1 MGKERKNH
9 LYLWPLSDV
18 SPPSSKWYQW
28 FLSGMI
34 IQVHI
39 SPYPPGILGGLCW
52 AHVLTACPGL
62 LNKSTEG
69 GQPTASSRLVN
80 SLLAFMKVPMME
92 RCGTG
97 GVSKWTVSHSLCV
110 ITAMSN
116 LSLYIDAP
124 LRQTEAPFNKLSLWL
139 NDCVSRALKFEQDP
153 VWFLALMQHAL
164 KWISQAQWR
173 SLVRTLNQKPGNI
186 GPLQTRA

>member
-1 MGKERKNH
+1 
-9 LYLWPLSDV
+9 
-18 SPPSSKWYQW
+18 
-28 FLSGMI
+28 MI

-39 SPYPPGILGGLCW
+39 SLYPLGILGRPCR
-52 AHVLTACPGL
+52 AHVLTVCPGL
-62 LNKSTEG
+62 LNNSTEG
-69 GQPTASSRLVN
+69 GQPTASGRLVN

-92 RCGTG
+92 RCGTD

-124 LRQTEAPFNKLSLWL
+124 LRQTEAPFNKLSLWPS
-139 NDCVSRALKFEQDP
+139 DCVSKALKFEQDP